1 MGVTIADVAT
11 RAGVSKTTVSRVLN
25 GKGEINENT
34 VLKVRK
40 AISELGY
47 VPSAGAV
54 GLARGTTQMV
64 GMLVPDLAWAWAG
77 IVQAVVETLEAEGF
91 GLRMLTWNRGEESLR
106 RLGLQ
111 VAAKSFDG
119 LLVIEPEGALGAIT
133 ELHEAGLPVVLIDDR
148 FQRPGFPHVATT
160 NREGGEQAARHLLDL
175 GRRRPLV
182 VTGPEEYGCTRER
195 LDGFVDV
202 YTEAGIEL
210 GQRSIIRGDFYF
222 DGGRSAV
229 AQALAD
235 GVEFDAVFAHNDPS
249 AAGALAALHEAGLR
263 IPRDVAVVGFDDV
276 ELASY
281 TYPGL
286 TTIRQPMREMGEAAA
301 RLLLDHVRRSP
312 EAAPSRIIPTSL
324 VIRGST
330 LEPKPNPN

>member
-1 MGVTIADVAT
+1 MGVTIADVAS

-25 GKGEINENT
+25 GKGEIREDT
-34 VLKVRK
+34 VAKVRK

-54 GLARGTTQMV
+54 GLARGTTQMI
-64 GMLVPDLAWAWAG
+64 GMLVPDLAWGWAG

-91 GLRMLTWNRGEESLR
+91 GLRMLTWNHGEESLR

-119 LLVIEPEGALGAIT
+119 LLVIEPEGALGPIT
-133 ELHEAGLPVVLIDDR
+133 ELHEAGLPVVLIGDR
-148 FQRPGFPHVATT
+148 FQRPGFPYVATT

-182 VTGPEEYGCTRER
+182 VTGPDEYGCTQER
-195 LDGFVDV
+195 LGGFVDV
-202 YTEAGIEL
+202 YAQAGIEL
-210 GQRSIIRGDFYF
+210 DQRSIICGDFLF
-222 DGGRSAV
+222 ETARSAV
-229 AQALAD
+229 AQALTDA
-235 GVEFDAVFAHNDPS
+235 VEFDAVFGHNDPS
-249 AAGALAALHEAGLR
+249 AAGVLAALHEAGLK
-263 IPRDVAVVGFDDV
+263 IPQDVAVVGFDDV

-281 TYPGL
+281 TYPAL
-286 TTIRQPMREMGEAAA
+286 TTVRQPMRELGEAAA
-301 RLLLDHVRRSP
+301 RLLLDHVRGSP
-312 EAAPSRIIPTSL
+312 EAAPSRTIPTRL

-330 LEPKPNPN
+330 SQSSPN

>member
-1 MGVTIADVAT
+1 MGVTIADVAS

-54 GLARGTTQMV
+54 GLARGTTQMI
-64 GMLVPDLAWAWAG
+64 GMLVPDMAWAWAG

-119 LLVIEPEGALGAIT
+119 LLVIEPEGAMGYIT

-148 FQRPGFPHVATT
+148 FQRPGFPYVATT
-160 NREGGEQAARHLLDL
+160 NREGGAQAARHLLEI

-182 VTGPEEYGCTRER
+182 ITGPETFGCTRER

-202 YTEAGIEL
+202 YAEAGIEI
-210 GQRSIIRGDFYF
+210 GQRSIIPGNFDFERC
-222 DGGRSAV
+222 RSAV
-229 AQALAD
+229 ARVRAD
-235 GVEFDAVFAHNDPS
+235 GVEFDSVFAHNDPS
-249 AAGALAALHEAGLR
+249 AAGVLAALHEAGLWV
-263 IPRDVAVVGFDDV
+263 PQDVAVVGFDDL
-276 ELASY
+276 EMASY
-281 TYPGL
+281 TYPAL

-301 RLLLDHVRRSP
+301 RLLLDHVRGSP
-312 EAAPSRIIPTSL
+312 KAAPSCIVPTSL
-324 VIRGST
+324 VVRGST
-330 LEPKPNPN
+330 LKPGLN